1 MAEGK
6 RIDAIQGEIVH
17 EYDGIEEADNEL
29 PKWWVAVFLGSI
41 VFGGAYYLVYE
52 KFHVQPSPTQE
63 LAAVMAERSNS
74 GGELSDA
81 QLLAVAKEQTA
92 VGAGKVAYTANCVA
106 CHGTKLEGN
115 IGPNLTDSHWLHGG
129 APTHILTTIRDGV
142 PAKGMP
148 TWGAILGPQGVRD
161 VTAYLL
167 TLRNTQ
173 VPGKVPQGEIYSGL

>member
-6 RIDAIQGEIVH
+6 RVDAIQGEIVH

-29 PKWWVAVFLGSI
+29 PKWWVAVFVGTI
-41 VFGGAYYLVYE
+41 VFGGAYYMVYE
-52 KFHVQPSPTQE
+52 KYHMRPSPSEE
-63 LAAVMAERSNS
+63 LAVIAAERAKNT
-74 GGELSDA
+74 GAYGDA
-81 QLLAVAKEQTA
+81 ELLAVAKDPKA
-92 VGAGKVAYTANCVA
+92 VSAGKLAYATNCVA
-106 CHGTKLEGN
+106 CHGVKLEGN

-129 APTHILTTIRDGV
+129 APSKIWSTVRDGV

-148 TWGAILGPQGVRD
+148 TWGAMLGPQGVRD

-173 VPGKVPQGEIYSGL
+173 VPGKTPQGELYSGM